1 MSLWIFILKII
12 GIDCL
17 FLLSPFDREMTKI
30 LENRMDCKKY
40 PNVNDTLA
48 DVKERLKNYLPKSTH
63 FEKCVQYVYERQVEQ
78 LRKLEM
84 TPSDNLIEVIR
95 EEYVQRDKTEIIY
108 YFKDCFLST
117 SQQEHLESRRLYD
130 RKRSD
135 KGFY

>member
-1 MSLWIFILKII
+1 
-12 GIDCL
+12 
-17 FLLSPFDREMTKI
+17 
-30 LENRMDCKKY
+30 MDCKKY

>member
-1 MSLWIFILKII
+1 
-12 GIDCL
+12 
-17 FLLSPFDREMTKI
+17 MTKI

-95 EEYVQRDKTEIIY
+95 EEYGK
-108 YFKDCFLST
+108 FALDCCTLLISHR
-117 SQQEHLESRRLYD
+117 ELLY
-130 RKRSD
+130 KKFGNSMSNVI
-135 KGFY
+135 KQK